1 MHLLRKNLILASLA
15 SVAMVGLLSS
25 SSASALDGFS
35 LYEPGQWE
43 LPWANWGI
51 PQVNYNITD
60 GAGNGAIAIKK
71 VDEQGNPLANAKFK
85 IDGVTALYVNGK
97 YIYSTELGLY
107 SEFTTDENGQ
117 AIVAGLPFGTYRVT
131 ETVAPE
137 GYARDSRT
145 YEVVVGEDN
154 MAEVEY
160 ERQSFL
166 ASESG
171 STFDMT
177 DAIATAP
184 DNQLFLVGDDDSDL
198 GRGIYLEY
206 DPSEEIFTNADNRI
220 SVKKVDSDR
229 YSFLVEDDEDDM
241 TLSVSRTEYDE
252 KIYSGVITTGEA
264 GIDYS
269 EQYWVKENSDGTVT
283 VKWGNDEEVVCALDN
298 DSVCIVSSSNHLT
311 LRKGNGG
318 YYFEFADGALTGIVL
333 EYDQKTGR
341 YTILSQPAF
350 ALYINEI
357 DETTIY
363 LYQSL
368 VINYS
373 KVINRYI
380 TPPLYAPV
388 AFETEATV
396 STLLATPL
404 TISNSPLS
412 FEEDSAENII
422 NPATGD
428 VAAKVFVI
436 AIGGLAPIFIFRK
449 QLTKRAN

>member
-15 SVAMVGLLSS
+15 SVAMVGLLGS

-71 VDEQGNPLANAKFK
+71 VDEQGNPLAGAKFK

-117 AIVAGLPFGTYRVT
+117 AIVSGLPFGTYKVT

-145 YEVVVGEDN
+145 YEVVVSEDN

-171 STFDMT
+171 STFDMA
-177 DAIATAP
+177 DSIATAP
-184 DNQLFLVGDDDSDL
+184 DNQLFLVGDDSSGFGL
-198 GRGIYLEY
+198 GMYLEY
-206 DPSEEIFTNADNRI
+206 DPSEEVYSNEENHI
-220 SVKKVDSDR
+220 SVKKIDGNR
-229 YSFLVEDDEDDM
+229 YIVMGGNAISI
-241 TLSVSRTEYDE
+241 SASRTEYDE
-252 KIYSGVITTGEA
+252 RIYSGVITTGEA
-264 GIDYS
+264 GIDFG
-269 EQYWVKENSDGTVT
+269 ERYWVKENSDGTVT
-283 VKWGNDEEVVCALDN
+283 VKWGDDEEVVCALDN
-298 DSVCIVSSSNHLT
+298 DSACIVSSSNNLT

-318 YYFEFADGALTGIVL
+318 YYFEFADGTLIGLVL

-350 ALYINEI
+350 AFYINEI
-357 DETTIY
+357 DETTLY
-363 LYQSL
+363 LYEGMT
-368 VINYS
+368 INYS
-373 KVINRYI
+373 KVINKYI
-380 TPPLYAPV
+380 MPPMYAPV
-388 AFETEATV
+388 AFETERTVGAIMATR
-396 STLLATPL
+396 L
-404 TISNSPLS
+404 TVENSPLS
-412 FEEDSAENII
+412 SKEDSAENIV

-436 AIGGLAPIFIFRK
+436 AISGLAPIFIFRK
-449 QLTKRAN
+449 QLSKRTN